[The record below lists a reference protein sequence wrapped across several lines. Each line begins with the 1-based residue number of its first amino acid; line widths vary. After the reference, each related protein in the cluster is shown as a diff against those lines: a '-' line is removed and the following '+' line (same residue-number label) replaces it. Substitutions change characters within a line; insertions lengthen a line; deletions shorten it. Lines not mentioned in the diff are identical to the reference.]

1 MSRGDPMVDAELVLR
16 FKGGEESAFEALV
29 RRHME
34 EAYAFCLRLT
44 RDAQEAEE
52 LSQTGFVRAY
62 RALREFRGEASFK
75 SWLFRIF
82 VNLYRDHRRRRRRAE
97 ARLDVLREEA
107 RRHPPVE
114 RPSDGAALE
123 AGELAQIVQE
133 NVALLP
139 DRQREVLILHLYEG
153 MPYPEIARVLGCSY
167 DDVKVNL
174 SLARRKLK
182 EALKEYL

>member
-1 MSRGDPMVDAELVLR
+1 MNRGDPMVDAELVLR

-29 RRHME
+29 RRYME

-62 RALREFRGEASFK
+62 RALRKFRGEASFK

-82 VNLYRDHRRRRRRAE
+82 VNLYRDRRRRRRRAE
-97 ARLDVLREEA
+97 ARLDVLRREA
-107 RRHPPVE
+107 LRRPPVE
-114 RPSDGAALE
+114 QPPGGAALQ
-123 AGELAQIVQE
+123 AGELAEIVQE
-133 NVALLP
+133 KIAFLP
-139 DRQREVLILHLYEG
+139 DRQREVLVLHLYQG
-153 MPYPEIARVLGCSY
+153 LPYSEIARLLGCSY
-167 DDVKVNL
+167 DDVKMNL